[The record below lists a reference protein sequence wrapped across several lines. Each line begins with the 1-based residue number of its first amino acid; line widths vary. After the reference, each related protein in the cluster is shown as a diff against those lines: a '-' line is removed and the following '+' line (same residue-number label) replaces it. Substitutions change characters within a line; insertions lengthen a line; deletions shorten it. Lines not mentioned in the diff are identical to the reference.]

1 MRMLSRDRIQGKQNK
16 SIKKKTKNFVGL
28 CRSGTHKRLEELFVL
43 FLCSSSRAGI
53 TLGVLFFTASTTTT
67 AVVSFLSSLASLYV
81 AAIRRQKVVGMRTWG
96 WGFLEDFLFTLA
108 WLRSLT
114 TNIGVSESQSFCNCS
129 WNYALLV
136 VTLMSWWRL
145 LTWESLH
152 DMSVFF
158 SLLDS
163 FSPKEKLKILTPE
176 Y

>member
-1 MRMLSRDRIQGKQNK
+1 MTGYKENRIKVLKRKTLLGFVEVEP
-16 SIKKKTKNFVGL
+16 IKDLKNCL
-28 CRSGTHKRLEELFVL
+28 RSF
-43 FLCSSSRAGI
+43 FSRAGI

-67 AVVSFLSSLASLYV
+67 AVVSFLNSPASLYV

-96 WGFLEDFLFTLA
+96 GFLEDFLFTLA

-114 TNIGVSESQSFCNCS
+114 TNIGVSELQSFSFCLCS

-145 LTWESLH
+145 LTWEALH

-158 SLLDS
+158 FS
-163 FSPKEKLKILTPE
+163 FLTLFPPKKNWKFEL
-176 Y
+176 

>member
-1 MRMLSRDRIQGKQNK
+1 MLSRDRIQGKQNK
-16 SIKKKTKNFVGL
+16 SIKKKNFVGF

-43 FLCSSSRAGI
+43 FLCSSRAGI

-67 AVVSFLSSLASLYV
+67 AVVSFLNSPASLYV

-96 WGFLEDFLFTLA
+96 GFLEDFLFTLA

-114 TNIGVSESQSFCNCS
+114 TNIGVSKLQSFSFCLCS

-145 LTWESLH
+145 LTWEALH

-158 SLLDS
+158 FPSWLFFPQRKTENLNS
-163 FSPKEKLKILTPE
+163 RILVS
-176 Y
+176 